1 MKYLKL
7 VLLWIIIFIFLLRC
21 SSRTPKYRYYGAYL
35 YFMFIDSLG
44 NDYVK
49 SRNIKPDE
57 VYIVFYEPDY
67 IYSGDPTPKY
77 ILKNHHYLFR
87 LNCPDRTNDIIL
99 KIGDKV
105 EDTLK
110 IVKKNHEMDGY
121 NLVHYG
127 RLHNRSP
134 YIDPIFHDTTPGMAI
149 LKYLYYNGRR
159 LAPPQFDADGNVHVH
174 RIVVR
179 EDF

>member
-1 MKYLKL
+1 MKAKLIYL
-7 VLLWIIIFIFLLRC
+7 IIILSLFRC
-21 SSRTPKYRYYGAYL
+21 TSNKPRGFQVHGAYL
-35 YFMFIDSLG
+35 YFTFLDSMG
-44 NDYVK
+44 NDYIK

-77 ILKNHHYLFR
+77 LFKDGYYLFR
-87 LNCPDRTNDIIL
+87 LNCPHRYNEIIL
-99 KIGDKV
+99 KISDKV
-105 EDTLK
+105 EDTLI
-110 IVKKNHEMDGY
+110 IVDNSIQDKANWTY
-121 NLVHYG
+121 YG